1 MNKLLTTV
9 AALALLC
16 DPAQANF
23 TFPNASS
30 ASVTAFSFD
39 GSTTPAGTSNCA
51 STTECTA
58 SVPINTAGSPLWLA
72 DNAAWTA
79 GTTPQS
85 LIGCE
90 FTSGGATAITTG
102 HAGTPGC

>member
-1 MNKLLTTV
+1 MKKLLGTV
-9 AALALLC
+9 AAFALLC
-16 DPAQANF
+16 HPAQANF
-23 TFPNASS
+23 NFPNPGGGNYA
-30 ASVTAFSFD
+30 AFSFD

-51 STTECTA
+51 STTECGA

-79 GTTPQS
+79 GTTPQT

-90 FTSGGATAITTG
+90 FNAA
-102 HAGTPGC
+102 CERERE